1 MRKNSRFTYLKSL
14 QAQNIGFKMVT
25 TESPTDGCN
34 ALLSA
39 QSNALKPSEKI
50 ENAIHI
56 KGYDFNQGINWPE
69 IMNHYFSCGFQASQF
84 GLAIEQVNMMI
95 ESRKNNPGFKLFFGY
110 TSNMISCGVRE
121 IIRFLAQHRMI
132 DVIVTSAGG
141 IEEDLIKCLAPT
153 ILGDFDYDGA
163 SSRTKGLNRIG
174 NLIMPN
180 DNYVKFEKFLMPILD
195 ECLEQQQTNETVW
208 SPSKIIRKLGE
219 SINNTESVY
228 YWAARNNIPVY
239 CPAIT
244 DGSIGDMMYFHSI
257 QHPGLV
263 VDLVQDI
270 KSLNTTASM
279 ADMTGM
285 LILGGGLIKHHIFN
299 ANMMRNGAEFAV
311 VINTA
316 HEYDGSDAGAPLN
329 EAVSWGKIRSTA
341 KPVKVHAEA
350 SLLFPILVANTFAK
364 HHHSEKQ

>member
-1 MRKNSRFTYLKSL
+1 
-14 QAQNIGFKMVT
+14 MVS
-25 TESPTDGCN
+25 TEPSTDSCN
-34 ALLSA
+34 PLLSA

-50 ENAIHI
+50 SENAIHI

-69 IMNHYFSCGFQASQF
+69 IMNHYLSCGFQASQF
-84 GLAIEQVNMMI
+84 GLAIEQVNLMI

-153 ILGDFDYDGA
+153 ILGEFDYDGA

-180 DNYVKFEKFLMPILD
+180 DNYVKFEQFLMPILD
-195 ECLEQQQTNETVW
+195 ECLEEQETKGTVW
-208 SPSKIIRKLGE
+208 SPSKIIHKLGE

-270 KSLNTTASM
+270 KSLNMSASM

-311 VINTA
+311 IINTA
-316 HEYDGSDAGAPLN
+316 HEYDGSDAGAALN

-364 HHHSEKQ
+364 HYYSEKQQ